1 MKKFLIFVWLLPLF
15 CYANTTD
22 NTFSGIADTF
32 NNWVGGSLGMTALG
46 LCLIVVIISLLGG
59 LGMKSLFT
67 ALVVAI
73 VIKYGAQI
81 LTSISGVSAETNTEL
96 NKFTVSNSFDTGFII
111 TLVLAGIVISLYYK
125 NKKLRDKLKKFESD
139 AKIKKVSDK

>member
-1 MKKFLIFVWLLPLF
+1 MKRFLMFVWLLPFF

-81 LTSISGVSAETNTEL
+81 LTSISGVSAETSTEL
-96 NKFTVSNSFDTGFII
+96 NGCTVSNSLDTGLII
-111 TLVLAGIVISLYYK
+111 TLILAGIVISLYYK
-125 NKKLRDKLKKFESD
+125 NKKLKDKLKKYESD
-139 AKIKKVSDK
+139 IKTKKVNDK